1 MERIIIRTLAG
12 GHVGFPRWL
21 SGKESPCQCKKPG
34 FDPWVRKIP
43 WRKPWQPTPVFLPE
57 KSPGRPWWATVHR
70 VTKSQTWLKD
80 EQATTGGHAMLFSPS
95 VVPGLLQGFFFLRI
109 GVAFRD
115 IPMLTVAR
123 SSLIK
128 VSVVFLVH
136 LPPPTSSCSPHS
148 SGTHHTNAHPCICIS
163 EQPQAPVLRYVNADK
178 GEW

>member
-57 KSPGRPWWATVHR
+57 KSPGQLWWATVHR
-70 VTKSQTWLKD
+70 VTKSQMWLKD

-136 LPPPTSSCSPHS
+136 LPPPTSSCAPHS
-148 SGTHHTNAHPCICIS
+148 SSTHHTNAHPCICIS

>member
-1 MERIIIRTLAG
+1 MLSFPG
-12 GHVGFPRWL
+12 GSVVKNLPANARNLGSIPG
-21 SGKESPCQCKKPG
+21 SG
-34 FDPWVRKIP
+34 R
-43 WRKPWQPTPVFLPE
+43 
-57 KSPGRPWWATVHR
+57 SPGESHGNPLQYSYLKNPRDDPGGLQSIGSQR
-70 VTKSQTWLKD
+70 VRRDWRMSKQQL
-80 EQATTGGHAMLFSPS
+80 EVMPCYSPHQWS
-95 VVPGLLQGFFFLRI
+95 LDFFKVFFFLRI